1 MKKKIA
7 FTVLSITIMAISF
20 AFAPFKNGKVIM
32 IISLET
38 KNYSEWKKAFDAG
51 AAIREKAGIKVV
63 SVCCAFENENKVTVI
78 EEAETAQSA
87 DNFLS
92 VLKSKQKE
100 LNLSNMEIK
109 IMDKME

>member
-7 FTVLSITIMAISF
+7 FTVLSIIVMAILF
-20 AFAPFKNGKVIM
+20 AFTPFKNGKVIM

-51 AAIREKAGIKVV
+51 VQIREKAGIKVI
-63 SVCCAFENENKVTVI
+63 SICCAFENENKVTVI

-92 VLKSKQKE
+92 VLKSRQKD
-100 LNLSNMEIK
+100 LGLSNLEIK
-109 IMDKME
+109 VMDKME